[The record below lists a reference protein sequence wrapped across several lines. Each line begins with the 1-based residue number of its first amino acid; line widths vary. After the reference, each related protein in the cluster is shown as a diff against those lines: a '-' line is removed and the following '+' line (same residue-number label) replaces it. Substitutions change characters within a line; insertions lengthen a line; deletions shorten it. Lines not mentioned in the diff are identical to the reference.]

1 MDPGRNMGKT
11 NPLNDKDLAEFNEL
25 QKTKPETEK
34 SWMLKIDDFN
44 YETFDL
50 SVKNPNLPEEAPL
63 RDPKEILKEMEVIDS
78 QTNFILKSIKD
89 FL

>member
-1 MDPGRNMGKT
+1 MGKT
-11 NPLNDKDLAEFNEL
+11 NPLNDKDLAEFTEL

-34 SWMLKIDDFN
+34 SWMIKTGDVN
-44 YETFDL
+44 EETYDL

-63 RDPKEILKEMEVIDS
+63 RDPKEILKEMEVLDS
-78 QTNFILKSIKD
+78 QTNVILKSIKD

>member
-11 NPLNDKDLAEFNEL
+11 NPLNDKDLTEFIEL

-34 SWMLKIDDFN
+34 SWMFKIGDIN
-44 YETFDL
+44 EESYDL

-63 RDPKEILKEMEVIDS
+63 RDPKDILKEMEI
-78 QTNFILKSIKD
+78 